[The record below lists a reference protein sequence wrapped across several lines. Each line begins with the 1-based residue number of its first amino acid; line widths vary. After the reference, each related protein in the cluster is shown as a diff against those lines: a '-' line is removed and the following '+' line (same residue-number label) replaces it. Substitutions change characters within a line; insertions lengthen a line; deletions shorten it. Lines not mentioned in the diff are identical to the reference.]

1 VSQSND
7 RTLRFCH
14 EVLGL
19 ERLHYG
25 IWMPE
30 DELTL
35 ENLKEA
41 QVRYE
46 DYLVE
51 KIPKG
56 VQRILD
62 VGSGTGIMTRKLLDK
77 GYDVEGLSPDQHQKE
92 VFTENLDVP
101 FHHYSFER
109 FTAANTYD
117 CLLMSES
124 AQYVNMEKLFENA
137 RQCLKPNGYLMICDY
152 FVLENATGM
161 LSKSGHKYDRF
172 MDLVEQTEF
181 TVVSN
186 EDITDSVTKTLDIAK
201 DVVDRALLSVDIA
214 TEKVRRKSPRISRF
228 VLWMFRKKIEEGKRQ
243 IELLDSAEFKKNKTY
258 RFLLLQAP

>member
-1 VSQSND
+1 MSQSND
-7 RTLRFCH
+7 RTLRFYH

-25 IWMPE
+25 MWLPE

-35 ENLKEA
+35 GKLKEA

-46 DYLVE
+46 DFLVE
-51 KIPKG
+51 KIPEG

-62 VGSGTGIMTRKLLDK
+62 VGSGTGIMTRRLLDK
-77 GYDVEGLSPDQHQKE
+77 GYDVEGLSPDQHQME
-92 VFTENLDVP
+92 VFTETLDVP
-101 FHHYSFER
+101 FHHSSFDR
-109 FTAANTYD
+109 FTATSTYD

-137 RQCLKPNGYLMICDY
+137 RQCLKPNGYLMVCDY
-152 FVLENATGM
+152 FVLENATG
-161 LSKSGHKYDRF
+161 LLGKSGHNYDRF
-172 MDLVEQTEF
+172 MELVEKIEF

-201 DVVDRALLSVDIA
+201 DALDRVLLAVDIA
-214 TEKVRRKSPRISRF
+214 TEKVRRKRPRLSRY
-228 VLWMFRKKIEEGKRQ
+228 VLWMFRKKIEKGKRQ